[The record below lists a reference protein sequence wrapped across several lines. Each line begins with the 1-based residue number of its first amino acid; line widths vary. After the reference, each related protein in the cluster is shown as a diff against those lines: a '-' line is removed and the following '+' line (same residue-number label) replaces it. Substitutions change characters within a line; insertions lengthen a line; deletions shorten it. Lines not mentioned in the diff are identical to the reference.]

1 LDLLGHPERH
11 YPTIHVGGTNGKGS
25 TCAFLTAE
33 LRARGFKVG
42 LYTSPHLVSATE
54 RIVVDGVPI
63 SEDAFAQWTETL
75 RPHIERLDASF
86 FECLTAIA
94 FADFAARGVDIAVI
108 EVGLGGR
115 LDATNVITPL
125 VSVVSKIAL
134 EHTDY
139 LGPDLVSIAREKAG
153 IAKPGVPFV
162 TGEQD
167 PRILQVLKEEA
178 SLRGANPII
187 AVPQSA
193 LRIPHSALGLKG
205 PHQRQNAAVARAAL
219 RVLPEPFGLPGTDI
233 PASFAEA
240 FIPGRFEVR
249 GSWIFDVAHNP
260 DGMEIL
266 VAALEEARPRRPV
279 HALVGIRNDKEWR
292 PMLERILPA
301 VDRLILTVAPTVP
314 AQQRWLARDLAGWA
328 DERVIGQP
336 VVFEPDFP
344 RALEIVQEGAATTLV
359 TGSFHTVGDAMALL
373 QVSPLGG

>member
-1 LDLLGHPERH
+1 M
-11 YPTIHVGGTNGKGS
+11 
-25 TCAFLTAE
+25 
-33 LRARGFKVG
+33 
-42 LYTSPHLVSATE
+42 
-54 RIVVDGVPI
+54 VDGVPI
-63 SEDAFAQWTETL
+63 SEDAFAQWTDTL
-75 RPHIERLDASF
+75 RPHIERLEASF

-94 FADFAARGVDIAVI
+94 FADFAARHVDIAVV

-139 LGPDLVSIAREKAG
+139 LGPDLISIAREKAG

-162 TGEQD
+162 TGEQN
-167 PRILQVLKEEA
+167 PAVLGMLVDEA
-178 SLRGANPII
+178 TRRGAKPV
-187 AVPQSA
+187 VPV
-193 LRIPHSALGLKG
+193 PHSAFRIPTLLGLKG
-205 PHQRQNAAVARAAL
+205 PHQVQNAAVARAAL
-219 RVLPEPFGLPGTDI
+219 AVLPEPFGLRGSEV
-233 PASFAEA
+233 PASFADA

-260 DGMEIL
+260 DGMDIL
-266 VAALEEARPRRPV
+266 VSALEEAHPRRPL

-314 AQQRWLARDLAGWA
+314 DHQRWLARDLAGWA

-336 VVFEPDFP
+336 VVFEPDFT
-344 RALEIVQEGAATTLV
+344 RALEMVQEGAATTLV
-359 TGSFHTVGDAMALL
+359 TGSFHTVGDALAALPGFAP
-373 QVSPLGG
+373 VG

>member
-1 LDLLGHPERH
+1 LGHPERH
-11 YPTIHVGGTNGKGS
+11 FPSIHVGGTNGKGS
-25 TCAFLTAE
+25 TCAFLAAD
-33 LRARGFKVG
+33 LRSRGFKVG

-54 RIVVDGVPI
+54 RILVDGVPI
-63 SEDAFAQWTETL
+63 SEDAFAQWADTL
-75 RPHIERLDASF
+75 RPHIERLEASF

-94 FADFAARGVDIAVI
+94 FADFAARHVDIAVV

-125 VSVVSKIAL
+125 VSVVTKIAL

-139 LGPDLVSIAREKAG
+139 LGPDLTSIAREKAG
-153 IAKPGVPFV
+153 IAKQGVPFV

-167 PRILQVLKEEA
+167 GEVLKVLRHEA
-178 SLRGANPII
+178 SVRGATPIVTI
-187 AVPQSA
+187 PPSAYRVPQSQ
-193 LRIPHSALGLKG
+193 LGLKG
-205 PHQRQNAAVARAAL
+205 PHQAQNAAVARAAL

-233 PASFAEA
+233 PASFAGA
-240 FIPGRFEVR
+240 FMPGRFEVR

-260 DGMEIL
+260 DGMDIL
-266 VAALEEARPRRPV
+266 VSALEEARPRRPL

-314 AQQRWLARDLAGWA
+314 DHQRWLARDLAGWA

-336 VVFEPDFP
+336 VVFEPDFT
-344 RALEIVQEGAATTLV
+344 RALEMVQDGAATTLV
-359 TGSFHTVGDAMALL
+359 TGSFHTVGDALAALPGFAP
-373 QVSPLGG
+373 VG